1 MVIIDRIRLAT
12 GFASIVLATG
22 CARDIDEKKLIA
34 SPPIYDSINPF
45 GQLQFANYTPKKLS
59 NCISLL
65 FLLSKFQIGPKQI
78 SATFL
83 CVCVCVSALI

>member
-22 CARDIDEKKLIA
+22 CVRDVDEKKLIA

-59 NCISLL
+59 NCISL
-65 FLLSKFQIGPKQI
+65 FFFVVQIPNWPK
-78 SATFL
+78 AN
-83 CVCVCVSALI
+83 

>member
-22 CARDIDEKKLIA
+22 CVRDVDEKKLIA

-45 GQLQFANYTPKKLS
+45 GQLQFANYTPKKQLYFFV
-59 NCISLL
+59 

-83 CVCVCVSALI
+83 CVCV

>member
-1 MVIIDRIRLAT
+1 MDTNGNNRPNSLAT

-22 CARDIDEKKLIA
+22 CVRDVDEKKLIA

-59 NCISLL
+59 NCVSLFFCCPNFKL
-65 FLLSKFQIGPKQI
+65 AQSKLVQPF
-78 SATFL
+78 
-83 CVCVCVSALI
+83 